1 MSAVRERGGRRT
13 PLRRSLALAIAVSAA
28 LPFAA
33 WSSAPVSAAVADET
47 ATVEVLAA
55 PASSGTA
62 REGQALS
69 VRVTLSNTGTR
80 ATGPLS
86 IELRV
91 DGARRAP
98 AEELSRW
105 FAQPA
110 DSASPVLDERLR
122 AAQASVDS
130 LEPGASA
137 VLDLTL
143 AASSPLWGGPFGA
156 RLAEVAVSEGGTW
169 LAVDRTAIVRVPDGT
184 VAPSAATTFVQPI
197 STPGES
203 AGLLS
208 AATLETATSESGTLT
223 RALAAAAGRPV
234 LLAIDPR
241 VVASIRALG
250 GDAPVSALD
259 FLARLEAAPNE
270 SFLLPWADADPIVGF
285 AAVESPLP
293 RPEGTGTIADDVVLD
308 DAGET
313 PAPSDEPADQPE
325 QGTVVTQSITELL
338 DVSTTLDAVIWP
350 SAAGFSASTL
360 AAAAE
365 DGARMV
371 ITPSSVLDGDDAVQ
385 RLDGT
390 VLLRADD
397 ALADAAQAAVR
408 AQSQQRFDRAIARVS
423 ALLAS
428 SAATE
433 PGTPAI
439 IALDRSIPRGGDRL
453 LDTLAQTISLPW
465 SSAGAVAE
473 AITRTGSPAVVI
485 DAPLGDM
492 RQAAV
497 AAAFEAEA
505 ADRQFAQIA
514 LTPAVITDARR
525 LELLAALSLG
535 WGDDSAE
542 ALRGFV
548 ADSQSLRAS
557 VQVVESS
564 AILLLTDR
572 ATLPVTV
579 QNDLDVAVRV
589 FVRVEPDTAQLR
601 VLDSAVE
608 AIVEPQSQARTLV
621 PVESLTNGDVDITVT
636 VRDAQNRELSEP
648 TRVSL
653 SLQAGW
659 ETAGVIVVAIAV
671 ALLFVVGIARDL
683 RKRGRR
689 TAERNDAAEPSPTE
703 EAS

>member
-28 LPFAA
+28 FPFAA
-33 WSSAPVSAAVADET
+33 WSSAPVSAAVADEA

-55 PASSGTA
+55 PSSSGTV

-69 VRVTLSNTGTR
+69 VRVTLSNTGAST
-80 ATGPLS
+80 TGPLS
-86 IELRV
+86 IELRL
-91 DGARRAP
+91 DGARSAP

-105 FAQPA
+105 FEQPA

-122 AAQASVDS
+122 AAQSSVDS

-137 VLDLTL
+137 VLDLTV

-156 RLAEVAVSEGGTW
+156 RLAEIAVSEGGTW
-169 LAVDRTAIVRVPDGT
+169 LTVDRTAIVRVPDGT
-184 VAPSAATTFVQPI
+184 IPPSAATTFVQPI

-208 AATLETATSESGTLT
+208 AATLESATSESGTLT

-285 AAVESPLP
+285 AAAESPLP

-313 PAPSDEPADQPE
+313 PAPSDEPEDQPE

-350 SAAGFSASTL
+350 SAAGISASTL

-428 SAATE
+428 LAATE

-497 AAAFEAEA
+497 SAAFEAEA

-689 TAERNDAAEPSPTE
+689 TAERDDPAEPSPTE